1 MEGLRRLREEDKVE
15 EKRSTK
21 KRKIYA
27 KNKVQKF
34 IKTYKKEKS
43 ILKQTFRICKG
54 MSEWGEVGRFSE
66 GVQE

>member
-1 MEGLRRLREEDKVE
+1 MREEDKVK

-54 MSEWGEVGRFSE
+54 TSEWGRSWQ
-66 GVQE
+66 VQ

>member
-1 MEGLRRLREEDKVE
+1 MREEDKVK

-54 MSEWGEVGRFSE
+54 MSEWGEVGRFSK
-66 GVQE
+66 GVQERSEC